1 MEKVISH
8 APNEINEYYYF
19 APKTYTDENNCLI
32 PNKLSGAYSEFK
44 SFIKS
49 NNKIPEY
56 AEEYKREYLF
66 VRGLNINL
74 EYFIKKLDDLNN
86 GLFET
91 DLTKSIKYYIKRFLR
106 RQEDGRLKDVSN
118 FIFPDNIL
126 NNIIFINEQFECY
139 KLRYDAFCDDDGKEY
154 NYLSDS
160 DNDDDNGEY
169 LVDGKPYPG
178 FIEFY
183 YIFNKIYNQIK
194 KDDNDDCD
202 SDSDIDCVIDF
213 DFDCDVSENVSDSES
228 ENVSDSEIE
237 DDSDYYF

>member
-1 MEKVISH
+1 M
-8 APNEINEYYYF
+8 
-19 APKTYTDENNCLI
+19 KTGIAGTSSIYQN
-32 PNKLSGAYSEFK
+32 
-44 SFIKS
+44 FIKQ
-49 NNKIPEY
+49 NKIPEY
-56 AEEYKREYLF
+56 AKEYKREYLF
-66 VRGLNINL
+66 IRGLNINFKF
-74 EYFIKKLDDLNN
+74 FIKKLDDLNN

-91 DLTKSIKYYIKRFLR
+91 ELTKSIKYYMKGFLR

-160 DNDDDNGEY
+160 DNDNNGEY

-202 SDSDIDCVIDF
+202 SDIDCVIDF
-213 DFDCDVSENVSDSES
+213 DFDFDIDCDVSENVSENVSDSES
-228 ENVSDSEIE
+228 E
-237 DDSDYYF
+237 DDSDYDF

>member
-1 MEKVISH
+1 MQSVRF
-8 APNEINEYYYF
+8 YF
-19 APKTYTDENNCLI
+19 SLPLVVVKMGIVGTSSIYQN
-32 PNKLSGAYSEFK
+32 
-44 SFIKS
+44 FIKQ
-49 NNKIPEY
+49 NKIPEY
-56 AEEYKREYLF
+56 AMEYKREYLF
-66 VRGLNINL
+66 IRGLNINL
-74 EYFIKKLDDLNN
+74 KYFIKKLDDLNN

-91 DLTKSIKYYIKRFLR
+91 DLTKSIKYYMKGFLR

-160 DNDDDNGEY
+160 DNDNDNNGEY

-183 YIFNKIYNQIK
+183 YIFKKIYNQIK
-194 KDDNDDCD
+194 KDDNDNDDCDCD
-202 SDSDIDCVIDF
+202 SDSDCFIDF
-213 DFDCDVSENVSDSES
+213 DFDIDCDVSKNVSDSES
-228 ENVSDSEIE
+228 E
-237 DDSDYYF
+237 DDSDSDDDSDRDYYF

>member
-1 MEKVISH
+1 M
-8 APNEINEYYYF
+8 
-19 APKTYTDENNCLI
+19 KTGIAGTSSIYQN
-32 PNKLSGAYSEFK
+32 
-44 SFIKS
+44 FIKQ
-49 NNKIPEY
+49 NKIPEY
-56 AEEYKREYLF
+56 AKEYKREYLF
-66 VRGLNINL
+66 IRGLNINL
-74 EYFIKKLDDLNN
+74 KYFIKKLNDLNN

-91 DLTKSIKYYIKRFLR
+91 ELTKSIKYYMKGFLR
-106 RQEDGRLKDVSN
+106 RQEDGRLNDVSN

-126 NNIIFINEQFECY
+126 NNVIFINEQFGYY

-160 DNDDDNGEY
+160 DNDDNGEY

-194 KDDNDDCD
+194 KDDNDDDCD

-213 DFDCDVSENVSDSES
+213 DFDIDCDVSENVSDSES
-228 ENVSDSEIE
+228 EDDSDSEN
-237 DDSDYYF
+237 DSDSDYYF